1 MRIHKNTTIDSENYI
16 VMKNDIDSIVKN
28 AIDKYHKSKKQQSD
42 ESSYIKEICE
52 RAAQLCKNAI
62 THDFPYPDEA
72 TCGAHSYQN
81 MFESLNSKYG
91 RSNGQTG
98 FEEKKKE
105 NLFPEMMF
113 GMKPDEKN
121 LVRDWYDLKIG
132 EKYYM
137 WAKRTCAKN
146 RKIYI
151 LKYVISEL
159 NGDILNICVM
169 KQCGGPKTNMFTLT
183 ESDCEHIGIEFESG
197 LEVYPVNIC
206 WVKYKKHADVE
217 EMNGANIKASPNEY
231 IMPDYNKNY
240 YTDYKNKYYC
250 RDQIWEC

>member
-1 MRIHKNTTIDSENYI
+1 MRTHKNMKTYRNMTTDSENYI
-16 VMKNDIDSIVKN
+16 AMKNDIDSIVNK
-28 AIDKYHKSKKQQSD
+28 AIDNYHKSKKQSD
-42 ESSYIKEICE
+42 ESSYIKEVCE
-52 RAAQLCKNAI
+52 RAAQLCKSAI
-62 THDFPYPDEA
+62 THEFPYSDEC
-72 TCGAHSYQN
+72 TDMTHTYWDD
-81 MFESLNSKYG
+81 
-91 RSNGQTG
+91 GQTG
-98 FEEKKKE
+98 FEENKKE

-137 WAKRTCAKN
+137 WAKKTSAKN

-169 KQCGGPKTNMFTLT
+169 KQCGGPKTKMFTLT

-217 EMNGANIKASPNEY
+217 EMNRANIK
-231 IMPDYNKNY
+231 
-240 YTDYKNKYYC
+240 C
-250 RDQIWEC
+250 RQTNIILRRNCMI